1 MNKQADAT
9 LTACTKQQLLTA
21 GEKLALA
28 RLITLADDTQQPDT
42 VTYALALTFSTQRHG
57 DVCVALDNP
66 SDTDIVTLP
75 DTATWAA
82 QIGASNLVSSPNENT
97 LAPFVL
103 EQNRLYLR
111 RAYEQEQALI
121 AAINT
126 HVAQH
131 VPVDETWLTA
141 ALSTVYGQPSATGVN
156 RQRLA
161 TAISL
166 TRGLSVI
173 AGGPGSGKTYTVA
186 RILTLLQRWHETN
199 ATKPLQVVLA
209 APTGRAAARL
219 SATLIAAGVT
229 PDTPAMTLHRLLGWR
244 ASGNRSQSAQ
254 SEPLAADVVIV
265 DEASMV
271 GLPLF
276 TALLG
281 ALKADARLI
290 LLGDS
295 NQLGAIDT
303 GAVFHELCGPDT
315 PDDPLT
321 FSPQAV
327 DRYARITGEPVD
339 QTSRPGTPGITDVIV
354 RLNVT
359 HRFKDTGGVG
369 QAAALLR
376 DTGKEVT
383 ALVDELATLSATGTG
398 FTLLSERDA
407 TTGLDALIATA
418 VDAYN
423 DATNAVLTQNDPVRA
438 LQLFDRFRLLCAIH
452 DGAFGTRAINQ
463 RILTA
468 LGARNPAFRAERR
481 FNPGRFVLVT
491 RNDATAGIQNGDVG
505 VVVATAN
512 TSQPHVA
519 FLNGVDTVHTISPY
533 RLYEPDD
540 PYAMSVHK
548 AQGSQFNQVALL
560 LPETPTP
567 VATRSLVYTAITRA
581 SEQAT
586 VLDPGGTLAGA
597 LRQMDVRVSGLSA
610 ALFGP
615 TGNR

>member
-1 MNKQADAT
+1 MNNTPDAT
-9 LTACTKQQLLTA
+9 LQACTKQQLLTA

-28 RLITLADDTQQPDT
+28 RLIALADDTQQPDT
-42 VTYALALTFSTQRHG
+42 VTYALALAFSTQRNG
-57 DVCVALDNP
+57 DVCVALDNA
-66 SDTDIVTLP
+66 SDTDIAMLP

-82 QIGASNLVSSPNENT
+82 QIATSNLVSSPNENR

-103 EQNRLYLR
+103 DQHRLYLR

-131 VPVDETWLTA
+131 VPVDEIGLTD
-141 ALSTVYGQPSATGVN
+141 ALLTVYGQPSATSVN

-166 TRGLSVI
+166 TRGLTVI

-219 SATLIAAGVT
+219 GATLIAAGVT

-244 ASGNRSQSAQ
+244 ASGNRSQSDQ

-303 GAVFHELCGPDT
+303 GAVFHELCGPDM

-321 FSPQAV
+321 FSPEAAR
-327 DRYARITGEPVD
+327 RYARITGEPVGH
-339 QTSRPGTPGITDVIV
+339 TSRPGTPGMTDVIV

-376 DTGKEVT
+376 DTSKEVT
-383 ALVDELATLSATGTG
+383 LIVDELATLSATGSG
-398 FTLLSERDA
+398 FTLLRERGA
-407 TTGLDALIATA
+407 TTGIDALIATA
-418 VDAYN
+418 VDAYS
-423 DATNAVLTQNDPVRA
+423 DATNAVLAQNDPVLA

-463 RILTA
+463 RILTE

-481 FNPGRFVLVT
+481 FTPGRFVLVT

-505 VVVATAN
+505 VVVATDN
-512 TSQPHVA
+512 ISQPHVA

-548 AQGSQFNQVALL
+548 AQGSQFDQVALL

-586 VLDPGGTLAGA
+586 LLDPGGTLAGA

-615 TGNR
+615 TGTR